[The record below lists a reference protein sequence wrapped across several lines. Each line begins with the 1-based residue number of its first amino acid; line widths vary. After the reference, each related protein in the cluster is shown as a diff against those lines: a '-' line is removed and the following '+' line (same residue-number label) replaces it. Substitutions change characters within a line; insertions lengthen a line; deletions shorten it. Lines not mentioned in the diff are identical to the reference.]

1 MANIRKK
8 LNKDGSIS
16 YEIRVSNGYR
26 KDGTQITVS
35 RTFKPDPKLSGR
47 QKQRELRRQV
57 ELLERQ
63 VQGGLL
69 PNANMKLDDLIAKW
83 LKEHAEKQLK
93 PQTIY
98 NYKKLMPRVSQALGH
113 LPINKIRP
121 VHIME
126 FYENLEEDGVRLD
139 TRYIAT
145 KALKTAIPYGKKGE
159 VAQAA
164 GISSDTVRLALQG
177 NRVTRSTAEKLSA
190 ALHMPLKK
198 AFTAQPQ
205 AERLNR
211 NSIQHYH
218 RMLSSIF
225 SSAVRWQLMEDNPC
239 SRVSPPKAEDVDI
252 EFLDETQIAKLFEA
266 LADAPVQYSVIVQL
280 ALFTGCR
287 RGEICGL
294 RWSDIDFDNSLL
306 SIRRSLTSIP
316 GQGQVFSTPK
326 TKRSRRCIKIEP
338 DAVELLRDY
347 RRYQTEERFK
357 VGSRWPR
364 EIEIMG
370 KMVENDLL
378 FTTWDGHPIDP
389 GSVSSWFPGFLREH
403 GLPPV
408 RFHSLRHT
416 NASLLIAAHVPVVTV
431 AGRLGHAQAS
441 TTANIYADMIQTSD
455 AAAADALDAVFSRI
469 KNDTQQSG

>member
-1 MANIRKK
+1 
-8 LNKDGSIS
+8 
-16 YEIRVSNGYR
+16 
-26 KDGTQITVS
+26 
-35 RTFKPDPKLSGR
+35 
-47 QKQRELRRQV
+47 
-57 ELLERQ
+57 
-63 VQGGLL
+63 
-69 PNANMKLDDLIAKW
+69 
-83 LKEHAEKQLK
+83 
-93 PQTIY
+93 
-98 NYKKLMPRVSQALGH
+98 
-113 LPINKIRP
+113 
-121 VHIME
+121 ME

-280 ALFTGCR
+280 ALFTGLPPR
-287 RGEICGL
+287 RNL
-294 RWSDIDFDNSLL
+294 RPALVGHRLRQQPSLHPAFPDFHS
-306 SIRRSLTSIP
+306 RAGT
-316 GQGQVFSTPK
+316 GVQHPK

-370 KMVENDLL
+370 KMAENDLL

-416 NASLLIAAHVPVVTV
+416 NASLLIAAHVSGVTV
-431 AGRLGHAQAS
+431 AGQPGDTPSAQHHGQHS
-441 TTANIYADMIQTSD
+441 TLT
-455 AAAADALDAVFSRI
+455 
-469 KNDTQQSG
+469 